1 MHKVIYTKSLDNASD
16 LIAKSGSY
24 DNITDAQAL
33 FKAKVNE
40 IVQSALDNEFFNFK
54 MSMTRYKAVIHIESV
69 HHCIAIEEEN
79 V

>member
-16 LIAKSGSY
+16 LIAKSWSY
-24 DNITDAQAL
+24 DNITDAQ
-33 FKAKVNE
+33 
-40 IVQSALDNEFFNFK
+40 SALDNEFLNFK

>member
-16 LIAKSGSY
+16 LIAKSWSY

-40 IVQSALDNEFFNFK
+40 IVQSALDNEFINFK
-54 MSMTRYKAVIHIESV
+54 MSMTHYKAVIHFENV